1 MKKYVLTLSKT
12 FPKRHKRSGEPTGF
26 ESALFNALN
35 VGNSEG
41 KRKLHT
47 IRSNFELWEQ
57 RFAEIASGNAVLS
70 VREWSGL
77 PYRSKQREIALLG
90 KEDGIGMQLLFLTDL
105 MRPGKIEEN
114 LIELPAIAENDGLC
128 FNDWFYWFSRYD
140 ISKPLAIIHF
150 TKFRY

>member
-26 ESALFNALN
+26 ESALLNALN

-57 RFAEIASGNAVLS
+57 RFKEIASGNAVLS

-77 PYRSKQREIALLG
+77 PYRSKQREIATLS
-90 KEDGIGMQLLFLTDL
+90 KDDGIGLQALFLKDVAS
-105 MRPGKIEEN
+105 PGKIAGN
-114 LIELPAIAENDGLC
+114 MIRLPIIAMNDGLSY
-128 FNDWFYWFSRYD
+128 NDWFYWFSRYD
-140 ISKPLAIIHF
+140 VSKPLAIIHF